1 MESAGPHG
9 CCGKGKKKVS
19 GILEAE
25 KCDGLCH
32 PGLPLNGTVHIKK
45 RIVTGHLN
53 VGFKPTENIQTATQN
68 LVEIADVSIPVHGTM
83 EVSSSGGIFS
93 HLSVF
98 LISSYI
104 SGSCFKRL

>member
-32 PGLPLNGTVHIKK
+32 PGLPLNGTVRIKR
-45 RIVTGHLN
+45 RIVTVHLN

-68 LVEIADVSIPVHGTM
+68 LVEIADVSIPVHETY
-83 EVSSSGGIFS
+83 GGEQQWRD
-93 HLSVF
+93 F
-98 LISSYI
+98 LPSL
-104 SGSCFKRL
+104 CFPHFLLYFRQLF